1 MESAEIL
8 TIVSILVSWILGIVA
23 KKVSWFNNY
32 LIPVQNIVIGVV
44 FMLIEFAITQDFNA
58 AIAFSGLFAG
68 GAYDLVHNAKKIL
81 DSFRTQVTGKTT
93 DNETE

>member
-1 MESAEIL
+1 MS
-8 TIVSILVSWILGIVA
+8 
-23 KKVSWFNNY
+23 
-32 LIPVQNIVIGVV
+32 
-44 FMLIEFAITQDFNA
+44 IEFAITQDFNA

-81 DSFRTQVTGKTT
+81 DSFRTQVTGETT